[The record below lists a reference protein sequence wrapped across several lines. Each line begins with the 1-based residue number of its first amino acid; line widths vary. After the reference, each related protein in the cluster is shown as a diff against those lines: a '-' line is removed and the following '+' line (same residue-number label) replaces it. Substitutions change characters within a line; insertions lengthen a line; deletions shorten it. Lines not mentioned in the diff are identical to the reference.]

1 MWFTLEVEE
10 KGGLLWRQRKKVVYP
25 GERGERGKRWFT
37 LEIKEKGGREK
48 TWFTL
53 EKEEKRGLLWRQRK
67 KVFNPRDMEK
77 KKNQQSC
84 YGRTSRDSFTRWII
98 SKEQAKTLSLIL
110 SLTMQQKIVKTIS
123 ACTESTSL
131 ILYRVNLKKI
141 FIS

>member
-1 MWFTLEVEE
+1 
-10 KGGLLWRQRKKVVYP
+10 VVYP

-77 KKNQQSC
+77 KKNQ
-84 YGRTSRDSFTRWII
+84 
-98 SKEQAKTLSLIL
+98 
-110 SLTMQQKIVKTIS
+110 
-123 ACTESTSL
+123 
-131 ILYRVNLKKI
+131 
-141 FIS
+141 